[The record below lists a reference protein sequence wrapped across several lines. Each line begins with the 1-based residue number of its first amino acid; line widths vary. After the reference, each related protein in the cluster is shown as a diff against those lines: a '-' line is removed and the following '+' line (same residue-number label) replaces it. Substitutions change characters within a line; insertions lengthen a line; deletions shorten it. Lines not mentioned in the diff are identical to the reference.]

1 MKDSVLVTGGAGFF
15 GSALKRRLLEN
26 GMHCVSLDLCQ
37 DFDQHP
43 SLTSVQGDVRDRRR
57 LESLFRQYNFSAV
70 FHCAAMLAHD
80 VRDRALLWT
89 TNVNGT
95 EALAHVACSFGR
107 PRIVFISSN
116 CLWAAPFDRPVSE
129 DDPPAPKEIYGR
141 SKWAAEQ
148 ALMRIAGENV
158 VILRTPTI
166 IGSGRLGLLSILF
179 DFIAENRRVWVVG
192 AGDNRYQFVYAPDL
206 AEACL
211 LALAPAARGVFNVGS
226 DDVPTLRETYQYV
239 IDKAGSGAMVTSLPR
254 QPTLAAMRIA
264 HAAGLSPLGPYQYR
278 MIAESFV
285 FDTRRIKQT
294 LGWRPTSRNGEML
307 FEAFDYYRTHSTTLR
322 EDSGISAHRR
332 PARMGVI
339 RLLKQ
344 LS

>member
-1 MKDSVLVTGGAGFF
+1 MASVLVTGGAGFF
-15 GSALKRRLLEN
+15 GGVLKRRLLKTRQ
-26 GMHCVSLDLCQ
+26 HCVSLDLHA
-37 DFDQHP
+37 DADRHPLLVSVRGDIRDQA
-43 SLTSVQGDVRDRRR
+43 LLD
-57 LESLFRQYNFSAV
+57 SLFRQYEISAV

-80 VRDRALLWT
+80 VRDRALLWSS
-89 TNVNGT
+89 NVNGT
-95 EALAHVACSFGR
+95 ERLAHTANRFGR

-116 CLWAAPFDRPVSE
+116 CLWAAPFDRPVTE
-129 DDPPAPKEIYGR
+129 DDLPAPKEIYGR

-148 ALMRIAGENV
+148 ALLRIGGENV

-179 DFIAENRRVWVVG
+179 DFILENRRVWVVG
-192 AGDNRYQFVYAPDL
+192 PGDNRYQFVYATDL

-211 LALAPAARGVFNVGS
+211 LALAPDAHGIFNVGS
-226 DDVPTLRETYQYV
+226 DAVPTLRDTYQYV
-239 IDKAGSGAMVTSLPR
+239 IDRAESRSTVASLPR
-254 QPTLAAMRIA
+254 HITLAAMQLA

-285 FDTRRIKQT
+285 FDTQRIKQR
-294 LGWRPTSRNGEML
+294 LGWRPTLGNAEML
-307 FEAFDYYRTHSTTLR
+307 FEAFDFYRTHGATAST
-322 EDSGISAHRR
+322 GIDLSAHRQ
-332 PARMGVI
+332 PAKMGII